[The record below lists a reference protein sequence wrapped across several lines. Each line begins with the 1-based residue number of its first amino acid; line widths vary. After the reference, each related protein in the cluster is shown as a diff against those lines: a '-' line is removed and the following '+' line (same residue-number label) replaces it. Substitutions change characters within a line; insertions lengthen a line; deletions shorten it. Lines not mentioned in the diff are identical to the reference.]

1 MNEEQQSVMDWFGER
16 ERQLINV
23 GRWRDAGRHHEVR
36 RMLQKAWHDEEAWKR
51 QLEEQRVST
60 GEEIERADTMAAYA
74 TELEKLLEQVRV
86 ASVYHSY
93 RPDSSDEGWKAVDLA
108 LLAIPKRPETP

>member
-1 MNEEQQSVMDWFGER
+1 MNEEQQSVLGWFGER

-60 GEEIERADTMAAYA
+60 GEEIERADTMADYA
-74 TELEKLLEQVRV
+74 TELEKLLEQVRL
-86 ASVYHSY
+86 ASAAHAY
-93 RPDSSDEGWKAVDLA
+93 RDSSAEGWKAVDLA
-108 LLAIPKRPETP
+108 LLDIPKRPETP